1 MNYNEL
7 TPEQERVII
16 DKATEPPFAGEYETF
31 MKMEYLFVEDVTPPS
46 LHRRANLML
55 NVDGQASTKASKMQ

>member
-16 DKATEPPFAGEYETF
+16 DKATEPPFAGECDILLLDLQRMMYFKTTLIRCLVYWSGE
-31 MKMEYLFVEDVTPPS
+31 
-46 LHRRANLML
+46 
-55 NVDGQASTKASKMQ
+55 GSK

>member
-16 DKATEPPFAGEYETF
+16 GKATEPPFAGSMTTF
-31 MKMEYLFVEDVTPPS
+31 MKLEYLFVEDVTLPS
-46 LHRRANLML
+46 FHQRANLML
-55 NVDGQASTKASKMQ
+55 DK